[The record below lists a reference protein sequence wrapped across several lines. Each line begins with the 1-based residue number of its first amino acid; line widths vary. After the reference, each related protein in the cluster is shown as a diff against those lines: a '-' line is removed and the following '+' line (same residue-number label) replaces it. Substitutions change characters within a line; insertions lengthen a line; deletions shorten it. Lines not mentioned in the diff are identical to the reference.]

1 MLLHQTVMILILF
14 FEKED
19 EIYARNQILEVLGM
33 DEYEEPVSQIDEL
46 MKMAERT
53 GAKKNVLFL
62 TTLRRYQVQ
71 LAILDDL
78 EKSLQEEG
86 SLVTKE
92 YVKGRKNVY
101 TNPAIVQYNKTTDSA
116 NKTAAALFDIMER
129 LEAKN
134 KKTGSE

>member
-1 MLLHQTVMILILF
+1 
-14 FEKED
+14 
-19 EIYARNQILEVLGM
+19 M

-134 KKTGSE
+134 NKTGDE

>member
-1 MLLHQTVMILILF
+1 
-14 FEKED
+14 
-19 EIYARNQILEVLGM
+19 M
-33 DEYEEPVSQIDEL
+33 DEYEEPTSQIDEL

>member
-1 MLLHQTVMILILF
+1 
-14 FEKED
+14 
-19 EIYARNQILEVLGM
+19 M

-53 GAKKNVLFL
+53 GAKNNVLFL

>member
-1 MLLHQTVMILILF
+1 
-14 FEKED
+14 
-19 EIYARNQILEVLGM
+19 M

>member
-1 MLLHQTVMILILF
+1 
-14 FEKED
+14 
-19 EIYARNQILEVLGM
+19 M

-86 SLVTKE
+86 SHVTKA
-92 YVKGRKNVY
+92 YDKGRKNVY

>member
-1 MLLHQTVMILILF
+1 
-14 FEKED
+14 
-19 EIYARNQILEVLGM
+19 M

-92 YVKGRKNVY
+92 YVRGRKNVY

>member
-1 MLLHQTVMILILF
+1 
-14 FEKED
+14 
-19 EIYARNQILEVLGM
+19 M
-33 DEYEEPVSQIDEL
+33 DEYEEPASQIDEL

>member
-1 MLLHQTVMILILF
+1 
-14 FEKED
+14 
-19 EIYARNQILEVLGM
+19 M

-129 LEAKN
+129 LETKN

>member
-1 MLLHQTVMILILF
+1 
-14 FEKED
+14 
-19 EIYARNQILEVLGM
+19 M

-134 KKTGSE
+134 KKTGGE

>member
-1 MLLHQTVMILILF
+1 
-14 FEKED
+14 
-19 EIYARNQILEVLGM
+19 M

-62 TTLRRYQVQ
+62 TTLKRYQVQ

-129 LEAKN
+129 LEAKT

>member
-1 MLLHQTVMILILF
+1 
-14 FEKED
+14 
-19 EIYARNQILEVLGM
+19 M

-62 TTLRRYQVQ
+62 TTLKRYQVQ

>member
-1 MLLHQTVMILILF
+1 
-14 FEKED
+14 
-19 EIYARNQILEVLGM
+19 M
-33 DEYEEPVSQIDEL
+33 DEYEEQVSQIDEL

-53 GAKKNVLFL
+53 GAKKNILFL

>member
-1 MLLHQTVMILILF
+1 
-14 FEKED
+14 
-19 EIYARNQILEVLGM
+19 M
-33 DEYEEPVSQIDEL
+33 DDFEEPVSQIDEL

-134 KKTGSE
+134 KKTGNE

>member
-1 MLLHQTVMILILF
+1 
-14 FEKED
+14 
-19 EIYARNQILEVLGM
+19 M

-46 MKMAERT
+46 MEMAERT

-129 LEAKN
+129 LEAKKQEN
-134 KKTGSE
+134 G

>member
-1 MLLHQTVMILILF
+1 
-14 FEKED
+14 
-19 EIYARNQILEVLGM
+19 M

-78 EKSLQEEG
+78 EKSLQNEG

>member
-1 MLLHQTVMILILF
+1 
-14 FEKED
+14 
-19 EIYARNQILEVLGM
+19 M

-53 GAKKNVLFL
+53 GAKKNILFL

>member
-1 MLLHQTVMILILF
+1 
-14 FEKED
+14 
-19 EIYARNQILEVLGM
+19 M

-116 NKTAAALFDIMER
+116 NKTAAAFFDIMER

>member
-1 MLLHQTVMILILF
+1 
-14 FEKED
+14 
-19 EIYARNQILEVLGM
+19 M
-33 DEYEEPVSQIDEL
+33 DECEEPISQIDEL

>member
-1 MLLHQTVMILILF
+1 
-14 FEKED
+14 
-19 EIYARNQILEVLGM
+19 M
-33 DEYEEPVSQIDEL
+33 DDYEEPISQIDEL
-46 MKMAERT
+46 MNMAEKT

-71 LAILDDL
+71 LAILEDL

>member
-1 MLLHQTVMILILF
+1 
-14 FEKED
+14 
-19 EIYARNQILEVLGM
+19 M
-33 DEYEEPVSQIDEL
+33 DECEEPISQIDEL

-53 GAKKNVLFL
+53 GAKNNVLFL

>member
-1 MLLHQTVMILILF
+1 
-14 FEKED
+14 
-19 EIYARNQILEVLGM
+19 M
-33 DEYEEPVSQIDEL
+33 DDFEEPVSQIDEL

-134 KKTGSE
+134 KKTDNE

>member
-1 MLLHQTVMILILF
+1 M
-14 FEKED
+14 
-19 EIYARNQILEVLGM
+19 N
-33 DEYEEPVSQIDEL
+33 EYEEPVSQIDEL

>member
-1 MLLHQTVMILILF
+1 
-14 FEKED
+14 
-19 EIYARNQILEVLGM
+19 M

-78 EKSLQEEG
+78 EKSLQEER

>member
-1 MLLHQTVMILILF
+1 
-14 FEKED
+14 
-19 EIYARNQILEVLGM
+19 M

-46 MKMAERT
+46 MKMAEKT
-53 GAKKNVLFL
+53 GAKNNVLFL

>member
-1 MLLHQTVMILILF
+1 
-14 FEKED
+14 
-19 EIYARNQILEVLGM
+19 M
-33 DEYEEPVSQIDEL
+33 DECEEPISQIDEL

-134 KKTGSE
+134 NKTGSE

>member
-1 MLLHQTVMILILF
+1 
-14 FEKED
+14 
-19 EIYARNQILEVLGM
+19 M

-46 MKMAERT
+46 MKMAEKT
-53 GAKKNVLFL
+53 GAKKNILFL